1 MTMNRAIRVSLWVGI
16 AALSL
21 GAWAVAQPSVT
32 LTPPGNVN
40 DNIYT
45 VDGVMNTPVISDP
58 LGVASYLT
66 NFSGNS
72 FNNVGAAN
80 GSAYASVT
88 GPPAGGY
95 NLEIISPNTAS
106 GSVCQAGMEKCV
118 AQEFVAVS
126 VPEGGAALAYLL
138 LAGLCCF
145 GAIRMRSHRQIGGIS
160 AA

>member
-1 MTMNRAIRVSLWVGI
+1 MTMKRGIRISLWVGI

-21 GAWAVAQPSVT
+21 GTWAIAEPSVT
-32 LTPPGNVN
+32 LTVPGNIN

-45 VDGVMNTPVISDP
+45 VDGVTNTSVISDP
-58 LGVASYLT
+58 LGVPSYLT

-72 FNNVGAAN
+72 FNNVGAAD
-80 GSAYASVT
+80 GSAYENVT
-88 GPPAGGY
+88 GEY
-95 NLEIISPNTAS
+95 NLQISSPNTVIS
-106 GSVCQAGMEKCV
+106 GLLCQLGLEKCV
-118 AQEFVAVS
+118 APVAVS
-126 VPEGGAALAYLL
+126 VPEGGAAFAYLL

>member
-1 MTMNRAIRVSLWVGI
+1 MTNNRVIRISLLVGI

-58 LGVASYLT
+58 LGVVSYLT

-80 GSAYASVT
+80 GSAYENVT
-88 GPPAGGY
+88 VY
-95 NLEIISPNTAS
+95 NLETFLLNTAS
-106 GSVCQAGMEKCV
+106 GSLCRLLENCV
-118 AQEFVAVS
+118 APVVRS

-138 LAGLCCF
+138 LAGLCCL